1 MARRAPR
8 PAASRNLLNHMDP
21 RQGGRNTAD
30 LYDYP
35 WDPLGELL
43 QNSIKSIQKRKKYCD
58 DNNLPAPPRGKID
71 VKVNYD
77 MKVITIED
85 NGIGFTDYDSAL
97 GLGRSGWSTTQQS
110 PEAGF
115 GYGLTALMI
124 QSSEAKFSSVN
135 VHGDDLRREY
145 IDSWRVFWGGPNAP
159 DWDWN
164 TDSKGKARGRAPR
177 TIIRMRGDRG
187 SFTALWSKIHEWHT
201 DVRFNQ
207 HSTLN
212 LLLGSLQWH
221 SALGNTSNLFGRNT
235 DPIKYKIHLTINRNT
250 ESTALLGVGHPLES
264 IPAALTSLRVPLGA
278 NHAGPLHLLTAHE
291 ISVRRRPIPYTD
303 DGTGNPLQ
311 AKVHIHCVTMA
322 PAHNRTVIQAMNQ
335 YMAPF
340 PMLEYSSDRYFI
352 SVNGFPQATL
362 CRRPQSGTNMQVHS
376 NTIAI
381 IDIELDSGQCMDA
394 GRNKLARGFEAYV
407 AEKLRDQL
415 RLLENAQQNPTPI
428 TRHQLTVV
436 RQMARDQAFN
446 HPWVHNWNPNLSS
459 VGREKNDESWVH
471 HLFGSALAQGIVK
484 EIRPIIIGHNRDVY
498 DLMFWNDIPVN
509 RIPQATC
516 RKFRGVLPRNI
527 GANNNP
533 FSQEANP
540 TIPLIG
546 ELKTTTKQ
554 LTQDLARQG
563 SRKHGGDID
572 LLVCWEASQQ
582 QDHAQNWV
590 LQPKAIG
597 DGFVR
602 CTNYTLTHN
611 VANQPWVIEVLVLSD
626 YITEY
631 DAARAA
637 GQHQNW
643 PNLP

>member
-1 MARRAPR
+1 M
-8 PAASRNLLNHMDP
+8 
-21 RQGGRNTAD
+21 
-30 LYDYP
+30 
-35 WDPLGELL
+35 GELL

-58 DNNLPAPPRGKID
+58 DNNLPAPPRGRID

-77 MKVITIED
+77 MKMITIED

-97 GLGRSGWSTTQQS
+97 GLGRSGWSMTQQS

-124 QSSEAKFSSVN
+124 QSTEAKFSSVN
-135 VHGDDLRREY
+135 VQGYDLRREY
-145 IDSWRVFWGGPNAP
+145 IDSWRVFWGHPLTP
-159 DWDWN
+159 DWDWSAN
-164 TDSKGKARGRAPR
+164 SNVKPRRRLAPK
-177 TIIRMRGDRG
+177 TTIRMRGDRG
-187 SFTALWSKIHEWHT
+187 SFTALWSKIHEWHN

-207 HSTLN
+207 HDPLD

-221 SALGNTSNLFGRNT
+221 SALGDTSTLFGRN
-235 DPIKYKIHLTINRNT
+235 PKEIKYKIHLTLNGNT
-250 ESTALLGVGHPLES
+250 ESTALQTVGHPLEN
-264 IPAALTSLRVPLGA
+264 IHAALTSFPVPLGA
-278 NHAGPLHLLTAHE
+278 NPAGPLHLLTAHE
-291 ISVRRRPIPYTD
+291 ISINRRQIPYTD
-303 DGTGNPLQ
+303 DGTGNQLQ
-311 AKVHIHCVTMA
+311 AKVHIHAVTMA
-322 PAHNRTVIQAMNQ
+322 PAHNRTVIEGMNQ

-352 SVNGFPQATL
+352 SINGFPQATL

-381 IDIELDSGQCMDA
+381 IDIELDNGQCMDA

-407 AEKLRDQL
+407 ADKLKEQL

-436 RQMARDQAFN
+436 RQMARDQAIN
-446 HPWVHNWNPNLSS
+446 HPWAHTWNPKLSS

-471 HLFGSALAQGIVK
+471 HLFGSVLAQGIVK

-498 DLMFWNDIPVN
+498 DLMFWNDIPIN
-509 RIPQATC
+509 RLPTATK
-516 RKFRGVLPRNI
+516 RNFRQSLPRNI
-527 GANNNP
+527 RANNTTA
-533 FSQEANP
+533 FSQATTP
-540 TIPLIG
+540 TIPLVG

-563 SRKHGGDID
+563 TRKHGGDID
-572 LLVCWEASQQ
+572 LLVCWEASPQ

-602 CTNYTLTHN
+602 CSNYTLTHN
-611 VANQPWVIEVLVLSD
+611 HGNQPWEIEVLVLSD
-626 YITEY
+626 YIAEY
-631 DAARAA
+631 DAAMTR
-637 GQHQNW
+637 GNGNNW
-643 PNLP
+643 PILP